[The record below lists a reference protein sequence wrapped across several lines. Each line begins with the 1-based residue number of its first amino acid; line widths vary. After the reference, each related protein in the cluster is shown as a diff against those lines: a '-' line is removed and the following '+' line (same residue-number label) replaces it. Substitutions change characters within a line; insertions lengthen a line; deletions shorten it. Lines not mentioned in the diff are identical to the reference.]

1 MYWFNPLCWI
11 AYILLYRDIEMA
23 CDERVIRDMDKGDM
37 AAYSQA
43 LLDCSFPRKRIA
55 ACPLAF
61 GEVGVKE
68 RVKGVLNYKKPAF
81 WILCAAVVACVVLVV
96 CF

>member
-1 MYWFNPLCWI
+1 MLLC
-11 AYILLYRDIEMA
+11 RDIEMA
-23 CDERVIRDMDKGDM
+23 CDEKVIRNMESSEKAD
-37 AAYSQA
+37 YSQA

-55 ACPLAF
+55 ACPVAF

-81 WILCAAVVACVVLVV
+81 WLIIVPLPFAL
-96 CF
+96 